1 MKAQL
6 TPSKL
11 GYGGTKQEMQRLLE
25 DAQKL
30 SGVEYNIDNLGD
42 VYDAIHVIQQDLG
55 LTGVAAAEASET
67 FSGSFNAM
75 KAAAQNFLGSLALGE
90 NVNAALNDLLT
101 KASTFFFGNFIPML
115 GTILRALP
123 GAVWTFISAGVPML
137 LSNVSTMIS
146 TFALQISALAR
157 SLTAE
162 KVTAWISNT
171 LPKVVKAGAS
181 IIRQFAATLLRNMPQ
196 IVAAIGR
203 IGSAIV
209 RGLGAAIWGKVSA
222 AANGIKE
229 RFLAPINSMKDSVSG
244 IIETIKGWFPISIG
258 NLLSNIK
265 LPHFS
270 ISWSSKDF
278 GPLGTIKY
286 PTGINFAGWWAK
298 GGIFTQPTL
307 AGIGESGPEAVVPLD
322 KLWSKMDKMA
332 ETMQGGGVTINVYAS
347 PGMDVKALA
356 REVRN
361 ELISTENRRR
371 LAWQ

>member
-1 MKAQL
+1 M
-6 TPSKL
+6 
-11 GYGGTKQEMQRLLE
+11 ERLLA

-30 SGVEYNIDNLGD
+30 TGIEYNIDNLGD
-42 VYDAIHVIQQDLG
+42 VYDAIHVIQGDLG

-196 IVAAIGR
+196 IITAIAR

-209 RGLGAAIWGKVSA
+209 RGLGVAIWGKITA

-244 IIETIKGWFPISIG
+244 VIETIKSWFPISIG

-286 PTGINFAGWWAK
+286 PTGIDFAGWWAK

-307 AGIGESGPEAVVPLD
+307 AGIGEAGPEAVVPLD